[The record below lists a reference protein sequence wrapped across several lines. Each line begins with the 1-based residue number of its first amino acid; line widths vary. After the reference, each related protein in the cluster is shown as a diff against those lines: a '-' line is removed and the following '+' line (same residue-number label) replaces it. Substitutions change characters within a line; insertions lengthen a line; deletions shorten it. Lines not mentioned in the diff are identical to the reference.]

1 MTRKIKSTFLKSEH
15 EKSNIT
21 CPICKEAVYEN
32 LAIKGNVH
40 YKLVASRWQCEHLCC
55 DFFILGETLKEADP
69 EHQVSGHKYLP
80 GLSVEPIDTKEEVLN
95 FLKKMKADR
104 AIVTHDPDKF
114 KFYYF
119 FFKSEGFGFIDDS
132 TIRLYSHQSKKSIS
146 MSGY

>member
-1 MTRKIKSTFLKSEH
+1 MIYKIKSAHLKSEQ
-15 EKSNIT
+15 EKSTIT

-32 LAIKGNVH
+32 LAMKGNVQ

-55 DFFILGETLKEADP
+55 DFFILGETLRTAEP
-69 EHQVSGHKYLP
+69 NHQLSGHKYLA
-80 GLSVEPIDTKEEVLN
+80 GLSVEPVDTKQEVLD

-104 AIVTHDPDKF
+104 AIVTHDPDNF

-146 MSGY
+146 MSQ